1 MQTAFRSLLILIVLS
16 MSALPFAQAA
26 DNLILPKLG
35 DVMKENEKLQKLQ
48 KIQKNKIRNKNIL
61 SPVLS
66 IQEILAYHTIETGN
80 AVTLS
85 KYDTIDLWVQEIS
98 LSK

>member
-1 MQTAFRSLLILIVLS
+1 MQTVFRSLSILMILS
-16 MSALPFAQAA
+16 ISALPLVQAA

-35 DVMKENEKLQKLQ
+35 DVMKENEKLQK
-48 KIQKNKIRNKNIL
+48 IQKNKIRNKNIL

-66 IQEILAYHTIETGN
+66 VQEILSYHTIETGN

-85 KYDTIDLWVQEIS
+85 KYDSIDLWVQEIN